1 MIETQW
7 LVVLIVSINRIKGIG
22 MNRVKSLI
30 SNVLAIGFIAFS
42 MSGCSTM
49 MEGIQSQMEVPTLEK
64 QANRVAIGMTIVR
77 ENNIMAFKMPISADA
92 KWPGMVAAEID
103 DEQDEFIIASLMEDP
118 YFATLD
124 HTDSIQREMLGSS
137 TSMSQFGDYGNLA
150 AGVLNQRVKPL
161 TKRAIQK
168 LIILYG
174 EDQENWPNIF
184 NFNSSLS
191 NFLDFKDG
199 KMKDIEAPTG
209 DVYETIGEAMIS
221 LTPTNMQKDLSVA
234 RSEMLDSFNNVASLK
249 SEKGEL
255 QTIIKADE
263 IDAEKLEYRPL
274 TTEEKLD
281 TEKKINLID
290 TQVSEAE
297 AIANEKEAIY
307 FELLDQ
313 AVVALESDIN
323 IDDENYVK
331 LAQNLNIVSNE
342 IQTGA
347 TEAYTA
353 FGLAAANIASSNILL
368 NFPTELESLA
378 VSKATIPGK
387 LDDKFNERVKR
398 LTTNALYI
406 LPNVL
411 IGTYYA
417 NKQANL
423 AQKYEN
429 VTSIILLAHEAK
441 MEQEAA
447 AKEDAEQV
455 AKANK

>member
-1 MIETQW
+1 
-7 LVVLIVSINRIKGIG
+7 
-22 MNRVKSLI
+22 
-30 SNVLAIGFIAFS
+30 
-42 MSGCSTM
+42 
-49 MEGIQSQMEVPTLEK
+49 
-64 QANRVAIGMTIVR
+64 
-77 ENNIMAFKMPISADA
+77 
-92 KWPGMVAAEID
+92 
-103 DEQDEFIIASLMEDP
+103 
-118 YFATLD
+118 
-124 HTDSIQREMLGSS
+124 
-137 TSMSQFGDYGNLA
+137 
-150 AGVLNQRVKPL
+150 
-161 TKRAIQK
+161 
-168 LIILYG
+168 
-174 EDQENWPNIF
+174 
-184 NFNSSLS
+184 
-191 NFLDFKDG
+191 
-199 KMKDIEAPTG
+199 
-209 DVYETIGEAMIS
+209 
-221 LTPTNMQKDLSVA
+221 
-234 RSEMLDSFNNVASLK
+234 
-249 SEKGEL
+249 
-255 QTIIKADE
+255 
-263 IDAEKLEYRPL
+263 LEYRPL